1 MSTRIVVMTESEKS
15 TAGSNWLGYF
25 NRALPWLVAVMCAST
40 IFSIALANMLLALL
54 VVLWSFACIA
64 GGGSKIIKDPLLLP
78 ALFVLVVR
86 LLSLILSP
94 VAPTIEDSA
103 HKIIFILPFFIISQ
117 MAFSERQISW
127 LIWILLGIGMLL
139 TIYSA
144 VPGIAAVLEGK
155 QVRIRSTSGGYYTL
169 AMLETLLIS
178 MGLAAAFYTKAT
190 RWRIILFIC
199 LAIYMLGLLL
209 TWSRG
214 PWFATVTAFLL
225 IAMVYRRRVIWVAI
239 TFVLAALVAV
249 YASGNLGIGG
259 RFDPLSPD
267 FDSQRFQYWRIGF
280 SHFLNQA
287 AIPANWSE
295 APQAILR
302 WALGRGPDATIATM
316 NGYQSDY
323 ITILVESGILGII
336 VHLWFA
342 ISIIFWSFRR
352 FLQSERRIPRMI
364 ALGTFGCSVTW
375 IVGGFFGD
383 LIKDPQYYLL
393 LMSLLGLSVA
403 AEPIKSKSNEGGR

>member
-1 MSTRIVVMTESEKS
+1 MDAKVKTLTDSPIDAV
-15 TAGSNWLGYF
+15 GIIGYLH
-25 NRALPWLVAVMCAST
+25 RAMPWLVAAMCAST

-54 VVLWSFACIA
+54 VVLWSIATIA
-64 GGGSKIIKDPLLLP
+64 GGGCKIVKDPLLLP
-78 ALFVLVVR
+78 ALLFLIIR

-94 VAPTIEDSA
+94 VASTIEDSA
-103 HKIIFILPFFIISQ
+103 HKIIFIIPFFIISQ
-117 MAFSERQISW
+117 IVFSEKQLSW
-127 LIWILLGIGMLL
+127 LIWILLGIGVLL
-139 TIYSA
+139 TVMSA
-144 VPGIAAVLEGK
+144 VPGIAGVLEGK

-178 MGLAAAFYTKAT
+178 MGLAAAFYTKDM
-190 RWRIILFIC
+190 RWRIILFVC

-214 PWFATVTAFLL
+214 PWFATVTAFLM

-239 TFVLAALVAV
+239 TFILAALVAV

-267 FDSQRFQYWRIGF
+267 FDSQRFQYWHIGF
-280 SHFLNQA
+280 THFLSQA

-323 ITILVESGILGII
+323 ITILVESGILGIMA
-336 VHLWFA
+336 HLWFA
-342 ISIIFWSFRR
+342 FSIIFWSFKR
-352 FLQSERRIPRMI
+352 FMQSEKRIPRMI
-364 ALGTFGCSVTW
+364 ALGAFGCSVTW

-403 AEPIKSKSNEGGR
+403 AEPIKRKLQEGGR

>member
-1 MSTRIVVMTESEKS
+1 MDAKVKTL
-15 TAGSNWLGYF
+15 AGSPIDAVGIIGYL
-25 NRALPWLVAVMCAST
+25 NRALPWLVAAICAST
-40 IFSIALANMLLALL
+40 IFSIALANILLSLL
-54 VVLWSFACIA
+54 VVIWSITTIA
-64 GGGSKIIKDPLLLP
+64 GGGSKIKKDPLLLP
-78 ALFVLVVR
+78 ALLVLIIR

-103 HKIIFILPFFIISQ
+103 HKIIFIIPFFIVSQ
-117 MAFSERQISW
+117 IIFTEKQLSW
-127 LIWILLGIGMLL
+127 LIWILLGIGVLL
-139 TIYSA
+139 TVISA
-144 VPGIAAVLEGK
+144 VPGITGVLEGR

-178 MGLAAAFYTKAT
+178 MGLAAAFYTKDI
-190 RWRIILFIC
+190 RWRTVLFIC
-199 LAIYMLGLLL
+199 LAVYMVGLLL

-214 PWFATVTAFLL
+214 PWFATFTAFLM
-225 IAMVYRRRVIWVAI
+225 IALVYRRRVIWVAI

-280 SHFLNQA
+280 SHFLGQA
-287 AIPANWSE
+287 AIPASWSE
-295 APQAILR
+295 APQAVLR

-323 ITILVESGILGII
+323 ITILVESGILGIMA
-336 VHLWFA
+336 HLWFA

-352 FLQSERRIPRMI
+352 FLQSEKRIPRMI
-364 ALGTFGCSVTW
+364 ALGAFGCSVTW

-403 AEPIKSKSNEGGR
+403 AAPIKSKLHEGGR

>member
-1 MSTRIVVMTESEKS
+1 MNERSDIANISAIT
-15 TAGSNWLGYF
+15 GNNWLGTVK
-25 NRALPWLVAVMCAST
+25 RALPWLIAALCAST
-40 IFSIALANMLLALL
+40 IFSIALANILLAL
-54 VVLWSFACIA
+54 VVLMWSFCNIA
-64 GGGSKIIKDPLLLP
+64 DKGQKIVKDPLLLP
-78 ALFVLVVR
+78 ALMVLIVR

-117 MAFSERQISW
+117 VLFSEKQLSW
-127 LIWILLGIGMLL
+127 LVWFLLGIGVLL
-139 TIYSA
+139 TVISA
-144 VPGIAAVLEGK
+144 VPGIAGVWEGR

-178 MGLAAAFYTKAT
+178 MGLAAAFYTKDT
-190 RWRIILFIC
+190 RWRVVLFIC
-199 LAIYMLGLLL
+199 LAVYMLGLLL

-214 PWFATVTAFLL
+214 PWFATVTAFLM
-225 IAMVYRRRVIWVAI
+225 IALVYRRRVIWVAI
-239 TFVLAALVAV
+239 TFILAAAIAV
-249 YASGNLGIGG
+249 YASGNLGSGG
-259 RFDPLSPD
+259 RFNPLSPD

-280 SHFLNQA
+280 SHFLNQS

-302 WALGRGPDATIATM
+302 WLLGRGPDATIATM

-323 ITILVESGILGII
+323 ITILVESGILGVL

-342 ISIIFWSFRR
+342 FSIIFWSFKR

-364 ALGTFGCSVTW
+364 ALGAFGCSVTW

-393 LMSLLGLSVA
+393 LMALLGLSVA
-403 AEPIKSKSNEGGR
+403 AEPIKSKLPEGGR